1 MKKFLTLCTALL
13 LMGSMT
19 MVQATDYYYRG
30 NQNSWSVAIKM
41 TPSIDGYYAYFSA
54 QGHNTLGSNN
64 EFKISLTADSWDYNC
79 SIASPGF
86 NGTDVTDMNSSSNS
100 WGNES
105 WNNAIYH
112 PSDFYILVYFPNTAI
127 NSSNNPVMCA
137 STTLPDNT
145 PTVKMGGKFFTTEW
159 ITTADF
165 TADASGDFASITLN
179 AVPKGNH
186 EFKVIL
192 DNTDWRSTGG
202 TFTRTNY
209 SAVISGN
216 HDNNMTFTADIAGNY
231 TFKWIYASN
240 TLEITNPSLPA
251 QSVSFDGLA
260 SQILKGSTPTVFAAT
275 STGITNPAYTFYV
288 KEKNGE
294 YGAAV
299 ASYTFNTIGEY
310 VVKVSAEG
318 DNTIDPV
325 IEEEN
330 VVVYDTHTFTAG
342 TRIYVDFTAMTEG
355 TKGVNYPKNNEEG
368 YEYDANGAGTFK
380 TIRFLNN
387 VTWSTLN
394 TFIKTEKGGWAE
406 LMFSVPGAG
415 QNKIIVAADGASYTW
430 GTYTPETVQ
439 VKFFAPKNVQ
449 HPWAN
454 VYVHS
459 WDAAGNITSWPGEA
473 VTAKDGEWYVYNVQ
487 KGASLLFHD
496 NAGMQTNNIEN
507 VTAEKC
513 YVSTGLDETE
523 HETDNT
529 KPIKVVLTEQCTVD
543 YYVSGTESLTG
554 HDWGAAN
561 ADCKLDA
568 NNQIVFQNV
577 PAGNHQFKITNG
589 TWTWSLG
596 GKGALKK
603 GACASI
609 AHDEDLENVAFSTDH
624 TQDITITY
632 YPEEDSICLGAE
644 TTKSSASISVEN
656 MSVYASKTRTIDVTY
671 TSDATPQYEILTGS
685 EYISIADGKIT
696 GVAAGEATV
705 RASVAE
711 TETYLGASDEFTVT
725 VAALTTAKVKFY
737 APKTWEHVYAYA
749 WLGGDDQSAAWP
761 GDEVSATDGWYE
773 YDVPVGAS
781 VLFTDGVAMKTTDIL
796 NVAAAA
802 CYVPTGLDR
811 TEHEEDATKP
821 IIVNLAAQCTLDYY
835 LKNKWNG
842 GDWSWIKMTPTA
854 GGQYRLE
861 NVVYGGMGINYN
873 IMAADEGAKW
883 KAYANIK
890 YKEGTKEKVVTAYDT
905 INLVLD
911 PANDTIW
918 AEMINKDVTV
928 YTVAGNSLALFD
940 LGWEA
945 THPHKYTDMTKQED
959 GTYLWNHG
967 GESATLPA
975 SWLEIKVIKDRDYA
989 NGSWP
994 DEKFSYEITQSG
1006 EYDIAIHFN
1015 PYTKAI
1021 WIDITLVEELNIQNL
1036 SIKGSWDWSTA
1047 TPLTMGGEND
1057 KSLITLSLEAGNY
1070 EFKLKSANDKWY
1082 GNGEAF
1088 TRGNNS
1094 IKVVQVE
1101 GGENMT
1107 INVDKTGD
1115 YLFTYIFETEQLMI
1129 QYPANVPAVKIAPIG
1144 GKFIINANGDTAVFA
1159 RGNLQ
1164 YNYESDEWY
1173 TAEKQ
1178 YEVLGDLNLRFGDNT
1193 YQGSIDMFGWS
1204 CESSDYGKQW
1214 KYKDEEFSGDFVDW
1228 GHLFDGGDTEWST
1241 LSETEWN
1248 YILSRTKGG
1257 KKLWTMVALS
1267 ADSLNGLAIFPDD
1280 WTAPDWASEM
1290 VYGFYNLDDKAS
1302 YKKNTFTFDEWAE
1315 MEEAGAVFLPL
1326 GGTRAGYYGNNWSG
1340 TAETDLSNPLSS
1352 GYDWVDNVN
1361 WMGYYWLSTMKSATQ
1376 VSTAILPGAHNNQW
1390 TAPTIWARER
1400 RRGQSVRLVTII
1412 PRQTT
1417 VVVEE
1422 GKTKPASE
1430 IYPNDNLIVE
1440 AGGKV
1445 SGSEALTLN
1454 NLIIKT
1460 SLGTISSE
1468 QEDKNG
1474 KSGEL
1479 EPSSITATGDV
1490 WIEIELTQDAQAS
1503 YGWYAFSVPFQVDA
1517 LNGVYY
1523 GDTKLQNE
1531 VGYAIMSFYENKFAA
1546 GEYAWKK
1553 FRGIMQPGVLY
1564 IIAVGD
1570 TDYKTLRFKKMA
1582 GASIVASSMVPLDK
1596 SDEGDNAG
1604 WNGVG
1609 NPNLRVSHMDAYQY
1623 MQFLDHENNSFKTRQ
1638 AAKTN
1643 LMVGTAFMLQCTDAA
1658 SSIEIK
1664 KGGLEGEDIIALA
1677 PAREPEAIEKTIFE
1691 AKLKNAETGK
1701 IEDNLFF
1708 TARED
1713 ATTTYEAGRDVTKLS
1728 IGNAK
1733 NAQMTISAYG
1743 KQLCAADFPLVND
1756 KASYP
1761 IEINAPAAGEYAI
1774 SAPATAEAD
1783 IYLTKNGMI
1792 IWNLSMNDCT
1802 LTLDKGT
1809 TEGYGLLLV
1818 KKSPE
1823 VSTSVETVS
1832 GEWLEVSGAQKVVID
1847 NTIFILRGG
1856 QMYDVTGKM
1865 VK

>member
-1 MKKFLTLCTALL
+1 
-13 LMGSMT
+13 
-19 MVQATDYYYRG
+19 
-30 NQNSWSVAIKM
+30 M
-41 TPSIDGYYAYFSA
+41 TPA
-54 QGHNTLGSNN
+54 
-64 EFKISLTADSWDYNC
+64 E
-79 SIASPGF
+79 
-86 NGTDVTDMNSSSNS
+86 
-100 WGNES
+100 
-105 WNNAIYH
+105 
-112 PSDFYILVYFPNTAI
+112 
-127 NSSNNPVMCA
+127 
-137 STTLPDNT
+137 
-145 PTVKMGGKFFTTEW
+145 GGK
-159 ITTADF
+159 
-165 TADASGDFASITLN
+165 
-179 AVPKGNH
+179 
-186 EFKVIL
+186 
-192 DNTDWRSTGG
+192 
-202 TFTRTNY
+202 
-209 SAVISGN
+209 
-216 HDNNMTFTADIAGNY
+216 
-231 TFKWIYASN
+231 
-240 TLEITNPSLPA
+240 
-251 QSVSFDGLA
+251 
-260 SQILKGSTPTVFAAT
+260 
-275 STGITNPAYTFYV
+275 
-288 KEKNGE
+288 
-294 YGAAV
+294 
-299 ASYTFNTIGEY
+299 
-310 VVKVSAEG
+310 
-318 DNTIDPV
+318 
-325 IEEEN
+325 
-330 VVVYDTHTFTAG
+330 
-342 TRIYVDFTAMTEG
+342 
-355 TKGVNYPKNNEEG
+355 
-368 YEYDANGAGTFK
+368 
-380 TIRFLNN
+380 
-387 VTWSTLN
+387 
-394 TFIKTEKGGWAE
+394 
-406 LMFSVPGAG
+406 
-415 QNKIIVAADGASYTW
+415 
-430 GTYTPETVQ
+430 
-439 VKFFAPKNVQ
+439 
-449 HPWAN
+449 
-454 VYVHS
+454 
-459 WDAAGNITSWPGEA
+459 
-473 VTAKDGEWYVYNVQ
+473 
-487 KGASLLFHD
+487 
-496 NAGMQTNNIEN
+496 
-507 VTAEKC
+507 
-513 YVSTGLDETE
+513 
-523 HETDNT
+523 
-529 KPIKVVLTEQCTVD
+529 
-543 YYVSGTESLTG
+543 
-554 HDWGAAN
+554 
-561 ADCKLDA
+561 
-568 NNQIVFQNV
+568 
-577 PAGNHQFKITNG
+577 
-589 TWTWSLG
+589 
-596 GKGALKK
+596 
-603 GACASI
+603 
-609 AHDEDLENVAFSTDH
+609 
-624 TQDITITY
+624 
-632 YPEEDSICLGAE
+632 
-644 TTKSSASISVEN
+644 
-656 MSVYASKTRTIDVTY
+656 
-671 TSDATPQYEILTGS
+671 
-685 EYISIADGKIT
+685 
-696 GVAAGEATV
+696 
-705 RASVAE
+705 
-711 TETYLGASDEFTVT
+711 
-725 VAALTTAKVKFY
+725 
-737 APKTWEHVYAYA
+737 
-749 WLGGDDQSAAWP
+749 
-761 GDEVSATDGWYE
+761 
-773 YDVPVGAS
+773 
-781 VLFTDGVAMKTTDIL
+781 
-796 NVAAAA
+796 
-802 CYVPTGLDR
+802 
-811 TEHEEDATKP
+811 
-821 IIVNLAAQCTLDYY
+821 
-835 LKNKWNG
+835 
-842 GDWSWIKMTPTA
+842 
-854 GGQYRLE
+854 YRLA

-873 IMAADEGAKW
+873 IMTDDEGAQW

-928 YTVAGNSLALFD
+928 YTVAGNTLALFD

-945 THPHKYTDMTKQED
+945 THPYKYTDMTKQED

-967 GESATLPA
+967 GQPATLPA
-975 SWLEIKVIKDRDYA
+975 SWLEIKVIKDRDYE

-994 DEKFSYEITQSG
+994 DENFSYEITQSG
-1006 EYDIAIHFN
+1006 EYDIIIHFN

-1021 WIDITLVEELNIQNL
+1021 WIDTTLVEELNIQNL
-1036 SIKGSWDWSTA
+1036 SINGSWDWSTV

-1088 TRGNNS
+1088 TRSNNS
-1094 IKVVQVE
+1094 IEVVQVE

-1144 GKFIINANGDTAVFA
+1144 GKFTINAKGDTAVFA

-1164 YNYESDEWY
+1164 YNYESNEWY

-1178 YEVLGDLNLRFGDNT
+1178 YEVLGDLNLRFGDAT

-1214 KYKDEEFSGDFVDW
+1214 KYKDEDFTGDFVDW

-1241 LSETEWN
+1241 LSEAEWN
-1248 YILSRTKGG
+1248 YILSRTKDD

-1267 ADSLNGLAIFPDD
+1267 SDSLNGLAIFPDD
-1280 WTAPDWASEM
+1280 WAAPACASEM
-1290 VYGFYNLDDKAS
+1290 VYEFYNLDDKVN

-1326 GGTRAGYYGNNWSG
+1326 GGTRAGYYGNTWSG
-1340 TAETDLSNPLSS
+1340 TAESTLNNPLSS

-1361 WMGYYWLSTMKSATQ
+1361 WLGYYWLNTVKSATQ
-1376 VSTAILPGAHNNQW
+1376 VSTAILPGWHNDEW
-1390 TAPTIWARER
+1390 KAPTIWARER

-1412 PRQTT
+1412 PRQYTFI
-1417 VVVEE
+1417 VEE
-1422 GKTKPASE
+1422 GETMPASE
-1430 IYPNDNLIVE
+1430 IVANADLIVD

-1468 QEDKNG
+1468 QEDKGG

-1490 WIEIELTQDAQAS
+1490 WIEIELSQEAQAS

-1531 VGYAIMSFYENKFAA
+1531 AGYAIMSFYENKFAA

-1570 TDYKTLRFKKMA
+1570 SDYKTLRFKKVA
-1582 GASIVASSMVPLDK
+1582 GASIVASSMVPLEK
-1596 SDEGDNAG
+1596 SNEGDNAG

-1623 MQFLDHENNSFKTRQ
+1623 MQFLDHENNSFKARE
-1638 AAKTN
+1638 ADKTN
-1643 LMVGTAFMLQCTDAA
+1643 LMVGTAFMLQTNAA

-1664 KGGLEGEDIIALA
+1664 KGGLEGEGIIALA

-1691 AKLKNAETGK
+1691 AKLRNAETGK

-1818 KKSPE
+1818 KKAPQI
-1823 VSTSVETVS
+1823 STD
-1832 GEWLEVSGAQKVVID
+1832 LESTEYRVQSTDIQKVVID